1 MDAKRQRLSRVK
13 RFIPVATVAVVVA
26 TMAGAIAVTTGNSGN
41 QSVVLVN
48 KQDGKAESR
57 SGYQTAKNMSDAV
70 DNQNAAAA
78 TSADCTG
85 CRTVA
90 VAVQVVL
97 AENDPSTVTPA
108 NIALAINQNCT
119 GCETAAF
126 AYQYVIT
133 TRGPS
138 HFSPDG
144 NQTIA
149 ELRRQIEA
157 VADSGAPLFEIDAR
171 LDSLVDQ
178 MWSTVDS
185 ELVETGIEFR
195 TRELEDS
202 DVATEDDTS
211 PSPSVSPS
219 ESASPTP
226 TESVSPAPT
235 ESVAPGT
242 EATPTTDPT
251 TDPGGDGTTTD
262 SSSEP
267 TSEPSES
274 PSESPTP
281 TPTEASSPAP
291 EPSGSP

>member
-1 MDAKRQRLSRVK
+1 MDAKRRRLSRI
-13 RFIPVATVAVVVA
+13 RRSIPLATVALVVA

-57 SGYQTAKNMSDAV
+57 SGYQTAKNMSDTI

-149 ELRRQIEA
+149 NLRRQIEA

-171 LDSLVDQ
+171 LDALVDQ

-195 TRELEDS
+195 STELEDS

-211 PSPSVSPS
+211 PSPSASPS

-226 TESVSPAPT
+226 TESASPSPT
-235 ESVAPGT
+235 DSETPVTEVTPTAEPTTDGT
-242 EATPTTDPT
+242 TTTTDPT
-251 TDPGGDGTTTD
+251 
-262 SSSEP
+262 SEP
-267 TSEPSES
+267 ASEPSET

-281 TPTEASSPAP
+281 SPTESNTPDP
-291 EPSGSP
+291 EPSSSP